1 MRILLVGFGGLLMG
15 LSTAPFS
22 NFYFAWI
29 ALVPLWVFLVSETT
43 KHITHKKFKNKKNKL
58 KLRKKI
64 NEKTLIAIVWGFFYH
79 GFSLFWVTS

>member
-43 KHITHKKFKNKKNKL
+43 KHITHKKFKNMGIKYISSLCKKNHIIFDL
-58 KLRKKI
+58 KYL
-64 NEKTLIAIVWGFFYH
+64 
-79 GFSLFWVTS
+79 FSKNKVIKN